1 MKNTKYYMGLKYNL
15 EINVEIDFD
24 DSEYYVARYKELD
37 GLIGTGETEIDAINE
52 LMEIKEE
59 WFEWNLELGREIPEP
74 IREAVPSNEWLEYEE
89 SEYKF
94 I

>member
-24 DSEYYVARYKELD
+24 DSEYYVAKYKELD
-37 GLIGTGETEIDAINE
+37 GLIDTGETEIEAIND

-59 WFEWNLELGREIPEP
+59 WFEWNLELGKDIPEP
-74 IREAVPSNEWLEYEE
+74 NREAVPSNKWLEYEE
-89 SEYKF
+89 SVYKF